1 MERYDVYSL
10 GNALL
15 DIEFNIQQDFLKEA
29 QIEKG
34 ISSLVDEQGHNTLLG
49 KVQSESPSHIASG
62 GSAANTM
69 MALQAFGGKGFYS
82 CRLGSDEAGDRYL
95 QEMNTMGLRSNYDAK
110 TASRSGV
117 TGKCIVMVTPDAE
130 RTMKT
135 FLGACCEFSKQDL
148 YYPALTS
155 SEYLY
160 IEGYLLGTDTAFEAA
175 KQAKLLARSNGVKVA
190 LTLSDPVFV
199 GIFRERFEELIGHD
213 GVDLLFCNER
223 EMQIFTQSTSM
234 VDGLER
240 LKSIAKTFALT
251 RGKSGSTLFDGSQ
264 YHYIPAYPVQ
274 AVDTLGA
281 GDIYAGAF
289 LFALTQGMS
298 WCMAGYLASRAAGEV
313 VSQPGPRL
321 TVKQIEGILQ
331 EVLGDVARKEGSSS
345 SRNSPKETAEA

>member
-34 ISSLVDEQGHNTLLG
+34 VMSLVDEKGHDTLLNQ
-49 KVQSESPSHIASG
+49 VQSKSPSHIASG

-95 QEMNTMGLRSNYDAK
+95 QEMNSVGLRSNYDA
-110 TASRSGV
+110 ASFGRSGI

-135 FLGACCEFSKQDL
+135 FLGSNCDFSKKDL
-148 YYPALTS
+148 YYPALAS

-160 IEGYLLGTDTAFEAA
+160 IEGYLLGMDNAFEAA
-175 KQAKLLARSNGVKVA
+175 KQAKLLARANGVKVA
-190 LTLSDPVFV
+190 LTLSDPAFV
-199 GIFRERFEELIGHD
+199 GAFRERFESLIGHD

-240 LKSIAKTFALT
+240 LKSITKTFALT
-251 RGKSGSTLFDGSQ
+251 RGKCGSTLFDGSQ
-264 YHYIPAYPVQ
+264 YHYIPAYPVE
-274 AVDTLGA
+274 AIDTVGA

-289 LFALTQGMS
+289 LFALTKGFS

-321 TVKQIEGILQ
+321 TVKQIEAILH
-331 EVLGDVARKEGSSS
+331 EVLGEVKEEIASHK
-345 SRNSPKETAEA
+345 SPKERAEV